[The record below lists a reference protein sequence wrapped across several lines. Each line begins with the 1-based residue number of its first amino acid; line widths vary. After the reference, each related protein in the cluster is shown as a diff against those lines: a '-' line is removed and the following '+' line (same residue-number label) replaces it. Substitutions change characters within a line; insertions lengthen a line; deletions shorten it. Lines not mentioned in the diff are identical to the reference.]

1 MREWN
6 RLVQQTYKDGKAKS
20 PIYSLG
26 DAMKDAR
33 KVYKKGKA
41 VAENVVEKIGRTGK
55 ANLTGKARHTR
66 KTRRTGKSKKHH
78 ENRRRRGTRRN

>member
-6 RLVQQTYKDGKAKS
+6 RLVQQTYKEGKSKS
-20 PIYSLG
+20 PVYSLG

-33 KVYKKGKA
+33 KVYKKGQA
-41 VAENVVEKIGRTGK
+41 VAENMVEKIGRTGK
-55 ANLTGKARHTR
+55 VHRTR
-66 KTRRTGKSKKHH
+66 KTRRTGKAHRTGKSKKHH

>member
-55 ANLTGKARHTR
+55 AHRTG
-66 KTRRTGKSKKHH
+66 KTRRTGKTKKHH

>member
-6 RLVQQTYKDGKAKS
+6 RLVQQTYKEGKSKS
-20 PIYSLG
+20 PVYSLG

-33 KVYKKGKA
+33 KVYKKGQA

-55 ANLTGKARHTR
+55 AHRTR
-66 KTRRTGKSKKHH
+66 KTRRTGKTKKHH
-78 ENRRRRGTRRN
+78 GNHRRRGTRRN

>member
-41 VAENVVEKIGRTGK
+41 VAENVVENMGRTGK
-55 ANLTGKARHTR
+55 AHRTR
-66 KTRRTGKSKKHH
+66 KTRRTGKAHRKGKTKKHQG
-78 ENRRRRGTRRN
+78 NRRRRGTRRN